1 MTPFSEKKPTP
12 LRGLPANE
20 QILWQGRPQW
30 RGLALRAFHVRKVAI
45 YFALLAAWRF
55 ESNVAAGDWLA
66 ATTAVLWLL
75 LPCSAAC
82 GILVLVAWLSS
93 RTTQYTITTR
103 RLVMQ
108 FGVALPIMLNI
119 PFGLVGAAAMRC
131 YTDGTGDIPL
141 AIIGKDRLAYLML
154 WPHVRPWRAARAEP
168 MLRAI
173 TDVRRVSEIFAS
185 AVASAANAGV
195 VHAVFVDK
203 AAPIGAAAAAQ
214 AA

>member
-1 MTPFSEKKPTP
+1 MTLFAAKKPTP
-12 LRGLPANE
+12 LGALPVGE

-45 YFALLAAWRF
+45 YFALFAIWRF
-55 ESNVAAGDWLA
+55 GSGVAAGDGLA
-66 ATTAVLWLL
+66 AITTVLWVL

-82 GILVLVAWLSS
+82 GILVSMAWLSS
-93 RTTQYTITTR
+93 RTTQYTITSR

-119 PFGLVGAAAMRC
+119 PFGVVGAAALRC

-141 AIIGKDRLAYLML
+141 AITGKDRLAYLML
-154 WPHVRPWRAARAEP
+154 WPHVRPWHAARAQP

-173 TDVRRVSEIFAS
+173 ADVRHVSEIFAR
-185 AVASAANAGV
+185 AVVGAANAGTVRIPV
-195 VHAVFVDK
+195 VDNAT
-203 AAPIGAAAAAQ
+203 PISAAAAAQ

>member
-12 LRGLPANE
+12 LRALPSGE

-30 RGLALRAFHVRKVAI
+30 HGLALRAFHVRKVAI
-45 YFALLAAWRF
+45 YFALFAVWRF
-55 ESNVAAGDWLA
+55 GSDVAAGDRLA
-66 ATTAVLWLL
+66 SITSVLWLL

-82 GILVLVAWLSS
+82 GILLLMAWLSS

-119 PFGLVGAAAMRC
+119 PFGVVGAAALRC

-141 AIIGKDRLAYLML
+141 TIIGKERLAYLML

-173 TDVRRVSEIFAS
+173 ADVRHVSEILAR
-185 AVASAANAGV
+185 AVVGAANAGV
-195 VHAVFVDK
+195 VHASVVDK
-203 AAPIGAAAAAQ
+203 ATPIGAAAAAQ